1 MLQNLVTFLT
11 NDRGRKITNII
22 FSKTSSITHYWH
34 IGLKK
39 ISISKIL
46 AQYQNGAENWNQF
59 HHLEERLDILTLRLL
74 DDHFLLIIMEP
85 LFHHDTSD
93 FSKEFSLVKEF
104 LYLTNHNFKEII
116 LEDIQNTLKRI
127 LRNFI
132 FDIYLL
138 NLFLKDQFILF
149 DAEQNFYLSA
159 KDLAD
164 PQSDFKKIKHFYNI
178 PPSHVDNFI
187 KEITTPYEDKY
198 KIEYFTLMEIVEEA
212 QMYSVTGYK
221 ITPLVFQAHS
231 IFENYRFL
239 NQTSIPIAIFDKETR
254 IQFKNT
260 AWIHFFNDYDASDFI
275 KQLNHDCFLKK
286 QNLYDESLM
295 QGKFIKW
302 YFDPIIV
309 AKTQYTLVTAID
321 STHNKKE
328 ELDTLKTLA
337 RLKQSN
343 EDLQRFAHIC
353 SHDLKEPLRTIS
365 SFSQMLK
372 KKTPEQDE
380 ECQKYLDLIIKNTF
394 YMKNLIE
401 DLLKYSEFELHPQNI
416 QEVTLDEIIQDV
428 LLILSSKIKER
439 RALIRLQSHNQEI
452 FSKQIACNKTQLI
465 QVFQNI
471 IDNGIKFN
479 NKKVPIIDI
488 GYIEQENGDRFFI
501 KDNGMGINQ
510 EYIGQLFS
518 MFKRLHNKNDYTGS
532 GIGLALCKK
541 IIENH
546 KGRIWLES
554 TVDQGTVVYFEL
566 PKTLAKS
573 YKQAS

>member
-22 FSKTSSITHYWH
+22 FSKSPNINHYWH

-39 ISISKIL
+39 IPISEVL
-46 AQYQNGAENWNQF
+46 EHYHHCPENWNQF
-59 HHLEERLDILTLRLL
+59 NTLEGRLDILNLRLFE
-74 DDHFLLIIMEP
+74 DHFLLIVMEP
-85 LFHHDTSD
+85 FFHHDAVD
-93 FSKEFSLVKEF
+93 FYKEFSLVKEY
-104 LYLTNHNFKEII
+104 LYLNSHNFKNII

-132 FDIYLL
+132 FDTYLL

-149 DAEQNFYLSA
+149 DTDQNFYLNS
-159 KDLAD
+159 KELSESQMDL
-164 PQSDFKKIKHFYNI
+164 KKIKNFYNI
-178 PPSHVDNFI
+178 PPSHVENFT
-187 KEITTPYEDKY
+187 KEITTPHEEKC
-198 KIEYFTLMEIVEEA
+198 KIEFFTLMKIVEQENI
-212 QMYSVTGYK
+212 YSVMGYN
-221 ITPLVFQAHS
+221 IIPLVFQSHS

-239 NQTSIPIAIFDKETR
+239 NQTSIPIAIFDHHTR

-260 AWIHFFNDYDASDFI
+260 AWIHFFNDYDASEFI
-275 KQLNHDCFLKK
+275 KKLNCRCFSEKK
-286 QNLYDESLM
+286 NIYDESMM

-309 AKTQYTLVTAID
+309 SKTQYTLVTAID

-328 ELDTLKTLA
+328 ELDTLKTLE

-372 KKTPEQDE
+372 MKIPDNDE

-401 DLLKYSEFELHPQNI
+401 DLLKYSEFELQPQNI
-416 QEVTLDEIIQDV
+416 QNVPVDEILQDV
-428 LLILSSKIKER
+428 LNILSSKIKER
-439 RALIRLQSHNQEI
+439 RALIRMQDTFPESI
-452 FSKQIACNKTQLI
+452 SCNKTQI
-465 QVFQNI
+465 MQVFQNI

-488 GYIEQENGDRFFI
+488 GYINDENVDRFFI

-510 EYIGQLFS
+510 EYIDQLFS
-518 MFKRLHNKNDYTGS
+518 MFKRLHNKNEFTGS
-532 GIGLALCKK
+532 GIGLAMCKK

-546 KGRIWLES
+546 KGSIWIES
-554 TVDQGTVVYFEL
+554 TPDQGSVVYFEL
-566 PKTLAKS
+566 PKAVIKS
-573 YKQAS
+573 YQKAV